1 MQQALLI
8 VFIQHEWNHFLDKQI
23 TQAKAIDQND
33 IKLVNLENRL
43 HNLSLDVAELE
54 KEKRDVKWKVS

>member
-1 MQQALLI
+1 MI
-8 VFIQHEWNHFLDKQI
+8 VFLQASSKIDVLDKQI
-23 TQAKAIDQND
+23 TQAKSIDQND